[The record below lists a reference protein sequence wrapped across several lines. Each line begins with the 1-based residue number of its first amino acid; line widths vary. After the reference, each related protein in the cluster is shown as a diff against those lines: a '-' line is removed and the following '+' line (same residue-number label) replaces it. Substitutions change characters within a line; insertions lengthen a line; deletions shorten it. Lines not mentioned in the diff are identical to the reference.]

1 MFRAELQN
9 HYVINCPHTKIKRQ
23 TSHKED
29 QWCRLT
35 CGNIHKTLFNVI
47 ANYVLEE
54 HGSVP
59 TVRLPLVEGKITV
72 LGSPLGN
79 RDWEGDV
86 KMENNKNGCLRND
99 SNWEDSL
106 KWDTGMGYIIEKKN
120 WKDTTCSTLIPS
132 LSLER
137 HRNWPSSFHSLLG
150 ICKVLIIMKL

>member
-1 MFRAELQN
+1 MQYSGLNFRIIMLLTALT
-9 HYVINCPHTKIKRQ
+9 TKIKRQ

-29 QWCRLT
+29 QWFRLT

-54 HGSVP
+54 HGSVS

-99 SNWEDSL
+99 SN
-106 KWDTGMGYIIEKKN
+106 
-120 WKDTTCSTLIPS
+120 
-132 LSLER
+132 
-137 HRNWPSSFHSLLG
+137 
-150 ICKVLIIMKL
+150 

>member
-86 KMENNKNGCLRND
+86 KNG
-99 SNWEDSL
+99 
-106 KWDTGMGYIIEKKN
+106 KQ
-120 WKDTTCSTLIPS
+120 
-132 LSLER
+132 
-137 HRNWPSSFHSLLG
+137 
-150 ICKVLIIMKL
+150 